1 MSSQAFVVGQELSSP
16 WRAYTQAKN
25 CQTTAMII
33 AHHSALLNS
42 WESTWIV
49 LKPSQ
54 ERNEVAMILN
64 TIMTCAQPHMY
75 MYKQRL
81 YSLSSCKLFYLIH
94 YTQLVFLDEEQLDG
108 VDQLL

>member
-64 TIMTCAQPHMY
+64 TIMTCAQPY
-75 MYKQRL
+75 IIVETKAL
-81 YSLSSCKLFYLIH
+81 FFKLH
-94 YTQLVFLDEEQLDG
+94 
-108 VDQLL
+108 VDCFT